1 MIMEDFFEYF
11 NSTVDNL
18 SKSKLYRFEDNEG
31 FYLIKVALP
40 GVDKEA
46 IVIKVKN
53 DQLSIEVPE
62 GEFTDK
68 VNLIWI
74 CDTPILKKNITTEY
88 ENGVLSISIKKD
100 TSKEYDVK
108 VE

>member
-1 MIMEDFFEYF
+1 MEDFFEYF

-40 GVDKEA
+40 GVAKET

-62 GEFTDK
+62 GEFTDE
-68 VNLIWI
+68 VNLIWL
-74 CDTPILKKNITTEY
+74 CDTPIAKKHINSEY
-88 ENGVLSISIKKD
+88 VDGILSISVKKD
-100 TSKEYDVK
+100 GSKEYEVK

>member
-1 MIMEDFFEYF
+1 MDDFFEYF
-11 NSTVDNL
+11 NSTIGEL
-18 SKSKLYRFEDNEG
+18 PKSKFYRFEDNEG

-40 GVDKEA
+40 GVDKET

-62 GEFTDK
+62 GEFTDE
-68 VNLIWI
+68 VNLIWLW
-74 CDTPILKKNITTEY
+74 DTPILKKNINTEY
-88 ENGVLSISIKKD
+88 VDGVLSISVKKD
-100 TSKEYDVK
+100 ASKEYEIK

>member
-40 GVDKEA
+40 GVDKET

-62 GEFTDK
+62 GEFTDE
-68 VNLIWI
+68 VNLIWL
-74 CDTPILKKNITTEY
+74 CDTPIAKKHINTEY
-88 ENGVLSISIKKD
+88 VDGILSISVKKD
-100 TSKEYDVK
+100 GSKEYEVK